1 MSVSGRAELTC
12 VLDTLHRVSGTLT
25 SLPNSIQ
32 YVLETLNCMTHS
44 IAVARTLVVARA
56 LLDLI
61 GKELQF
67 ETFLK

>member
-1 MSVSGRAELTC
+1 
-12 VLDTLHRVSGTLT
+12 
-25 SLPNSIQ
+25 
-32 YVLETLNCMTHS
+32 MTHS